1 MKTCP
6 FTPVALAFLTAL
18 ALPCLPV
25 AAGETLVAVDAS
37 MVSASS
43 WYDGYTPITSFEG
56 DQGENT
62 GWCAAG
68 GQQEAWL
75 EVDFGTNLFLTR
87 FRLVPDR
94 YIATDPSYS
103 YLDSFIL
110 DISQGGAWV
119 AASDQIST
127 PEEVW
132 YEVTLNTNTT
142 GLRILAYS
150 SGNGPQIKEVEIYQ
164 WVGQPQLQIQ
174 SLPAS
179 AQVALSWPVIPV
191 PYQLE
196 SCTNLGGVDQWQS
209 VVQPVAQ
216 SGGWN
221 FVTNSALGAASFFR
235 LRQL

>member
-1 MKTCP
+1 MKSRL
-6 FTPVALAFLTAL
+6 FTPVALEFLTAL
-18 ALPCLPV
+18 ALSCLPV
-25 AAGETLVAVDAS
+25 AAGESLVTVNAS
-37 MVSASS
+37 MLSASS
-43 WYDGYTPITSFEG
+43 SYDGYTPITSFQG

-68 GQQEAWL
+68 GQQQAWL
-75 EVDFGTNLFLTR
+75 AVDFGANLFLTR

-94 YIATDPSYS
+94 YIATDPGYS

-110 DISQGGAWV
+110 DLWQGGAWV
-119 AASDQIST
+119 PASGLIST
-127 PEEVW
+127 PAEIW

-142 GLRILAYS
+142 RLLISAYS
-150 SGNGPQIKEVEIYQ
+150 GGNGPQIKEVEIYQ

-179 AQVALSWPVIPV
+179 AQVAISWPVIPV

-196 SCTNLGGVDQWQS
+196 SCTNLGGVVQWQ
-209 VVQPVAQ
+209 PVLPPAVQ